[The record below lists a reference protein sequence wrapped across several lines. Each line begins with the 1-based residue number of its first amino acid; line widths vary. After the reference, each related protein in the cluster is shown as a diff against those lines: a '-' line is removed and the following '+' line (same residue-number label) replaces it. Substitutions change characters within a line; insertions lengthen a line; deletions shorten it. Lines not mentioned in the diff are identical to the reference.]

1 MPSSSGQVR
10 RSNAVLILL
19 LLAAASVAAQ
29 QEPATD
35 HQDHQGHQSATPTAG
50 WTTAV
55 DGVLFATMNV
65 QGGRRGETEFKSQNW
80 LMVTG
85 SHQLGPGLFSAT
97 AMVSAEPL
105 TSPGKG
111 YSQIFQVGEAYEG
124 LQITDHQ
131 HPHDLFMQLSAGW
144 SVPFGS
150 RTRLTFAGGPVA
162 EPALGP
168 VPFMHRASSAENPS
182 APIAHHIF
190 DSTHIASSV
199 ILGRVDYG
207 VASFEGSVFRGRES
221 DEVRYDL
228 DVGAID
234 SWSIRA
240 WLRPT
245 PSWAIQVSHG
255 FLEEPEALEP
265 GDQRRTSASASWSRH
280 RSTGF
285 TAITGAVG
293 RNRRQ
298 YSTVDSV
305 LLEGTHKSGP
315 WSWYGRFEHTDVET
329 EILLFPN
336 IVHVPHP
343 GELVDTVLGF
353 TIGSVRD
360 LARIRGLA
368 LGLGGDVTF
377 YGVPEILQNTHDAHP
392 VSFHVFLRLAR
403 FDLSRRMWDMTMAQH
418 AAGRHAH

>member
-1 MPSSSGQVR
+1 VR
-10 RSNAVLILL
+10 RSNPLIILVLW
-19 LLAAASVAAQ
+19 AAGPLAAQ
-29 QEPATD
+29 QAPS
-35 HQDHQGHQSATPTAG
+35 QDPQEHQGHQGATTTAG
-50 WTTAV
+50 WTAAV

-65 QGGRRGETEFKSQNW
+65 QGGRRGETEFRSQNW
-80 LMVTG
+80 LMATG
-85 SHQLGPGLFSAT
+85 SHQLGPGSFSAT

-111 YSQIFQVGEAYEG
+111 YSEIFQVGESYEG

-150 RTRLTFAGGPVA
+150 RTRLTLAGGPVG

-168 VPFMHRASSAENPS
+168 VPFMHRASSAENPT

-199 ILGRVDYG
+199 ILGRIDYG
-207 VASFEGSVFRGRES
+207 KASLEGSVFHGRES
-221 DEVRYDL
+221 DDVRYDL
-228 DVGAID
+228 DFGAVD
-234 SWSIRA
+234 SWALRA

-245 PSWAIQVSHG
+245 PSWDIQVSHG

-280 RSTGF
+280 RATGF
-285 TAITGAVG
+285 TAITAAVG

-298 YSTVDSV
+298 YSTVDSG
-305 LLEGTHKSGP
+305 LLEGTHKAGR
-315 WSWYGRFEHTDVET
+315 WSAYGRFERTDVET

-336 IVHVPHP
+336 IMHVPHP
-343 GELVDTVLGF
+343 GELVDTVYAF
-353 TIGSVRD
+353 TAGSVRD
-360 LARIRGLA
+360 VATVRGVA
-368 LGLGGDVTF
+368 LGAGADVTF
-377 YGVPEILQNTHDAHP
+377 YRVPEILQNTHDSRP
-392 VSFHVFLRLAR
+392 VSFHIFFRVAR
-403 FDLSRRMWDMTMAQH
+403 SDLSRRMWDMTMAEH
-418 AAGRHAH
+418 AAGHSHSH